1 MKRRFFP
8 KLCATL
14 LAMTLCL
21 AASLPAGAQQ
31 PLPPDLG
38 TSSLALLPYLDA
50 FIDTS
55 DSMDIDEV
63 AAPENASRFAPLKLR
78 DLPRVSG
85 ATWLRLVIAPLP
97 EGGKADKILLD
108 MGDDI
113 PGSPTFYTA
122 SVNPLSNTLEWQEGD
137 RSRVQLL
144 PEAGVEAQTCYIR
157 LDGLPGFWFSPTLR
171 TPQDAT
177 TNWGGLAHT
186 GATLA
191 LGVVMLLCLL
201 RGFTEKGQWRIW
213 TSLYVAVALAQSI
226 LGMPVLA
233 DGRIPMNE
241 AAAALAP
248 GVALMLLP
256 HVARH
261 FMDTRRASRAL
272 DAQYLLLSLP
282 GVALALIPLLPDFA
296 WLTRFLPLWP
306 AASILLVPT
315 TLGACLMGLG
325 GGARFLLACLL
336 QTLAV
341 GAAFAGMDFGYPSAV
356 LASLPYWGTALGA
369 LLIAGTAS
377 PRRKRTP
384 EDDDA
389 SAIPVAPPDD
399 EFLSLDM
406 PASGKSAAGEDEAPG
421 LIINIADFETPAAPE
436 MPPAPVA
443 PPSAPTQPAPAP
455 AVAGGRGF
463 NLQQVLREAHDA
475 VAAEAERKNIG
486 LSWYMPPNLGQ
497 LYEGESGGLATV
509 LRALLNSSIRATS
522 RGAVQFSARRVRE
535 GNDPGHLLFNVN
547 DTGSGMPPN
556 GRSSTALARAADLA
570 GMNGGFFEAECGPQG
585 ASVSFSLHFRP
596 VEEENDAPA
605 AAGPRPAVMIV
616 APNVAA
622 RSGVAEALADMNCTL
637 RQANSLGGAISLN
650 IQRPASVLIVCGQ
663 EAAPSS
669 RGLVERFRE
678 AAASLPHFGAIAVTD
693 DDRLWDMLADA
704 GFTHA
709 LLAPA
714 NPAALR
720 ATVEEILSGKLD
732 EDITELPASG
742 PASGRTP
749 SPAPRPNGKEL
760 PDLFGAPASSRP
772 LPPPPGPGKT
782 VPPAPKTAPKPAKPA
797 PHADELHEE
806 AAHLVA
812 AEEARLQSR
821 MRTTPPPAA
830 APAAPAAPVAPA
842 APAPRP
848 APEHPATAP
857 VAGSQTTPEQDLLDD
872 LPDFVRSEEPEQPED
887 RVVLPSSRIEGPW
900 VTSDGEAS
908 AALKNAWKQPSRGTT
923 PQRRPSVPFTPT
935 PRPAGGIGDVEIGD
949 PVPMTRPR
957 AQTPTAARTRPAT
970 DARQTPRATP
980 AAQPPRQKG
989 EGVTQP
995 DPEYDEARAAMLRRV
1010 DTLLRETQTAYNEG
1024 RPQHAAMTAMD
1035 IAREMEAFGI
1045 RHIARLARN
1054 VERAGTAGDMEA
1066 LGDILPELY
1075 NAMERL
1081 YIQMD
1086 KR

>member
-8 KLCATL
+8 TLCA
-14 LAMTLCL
+14 MML
-21 AASLPAGAQQ
+21 AALFCLSAALPARAQQ
-31 PLPPDLG
+31 PLPPVLG
-38 TSSLALLPYLDA
+38 TSSLALLPYLDV

-55 DSMDIDEV
+55 DSMDIDEA
-63 AAPENASRFAPLKLR
+63 AAPENASRFVPLNLR
-78 DLPRVSG
+78 ALPRVGG
-85 ATWLRLVIAPLP
+85 ATWLRFVIAPLP

-113 PGSPTFYTA
+113 PGLPVFYTA
-122 SVNPLSNTLEWQEGD
+122 SVNPLSNSLEWQEND

-144 PEAGVEAQTCYIR
+144 PEAGAEAQTCYIR

-226 LGMPVLA
+226 LGMPVIA

-272 DAQYLLLSLP
+272 DVQYLLLTLP
-282 GVALALIPLLPDFA
+282 GAALALVPLLPDFA

-306 AASILLVPT
+306 AATILFVPT

-377 PRRKRTP
+377 PRRRRTP
-384 EDDDA
+384 EDDDNT
-389 SAIPVAPPDD
+389 AIPVAPPDD
-399 EFLSLDM
+399 DFLSLDM
-406 PASGKSAAGEDEAPG
+406 PAAPTPAAKDDEDAG
-421 LIINIADFETPAAPE
+421 LIINIADFESPAAPE
-436 MPPAPVA
+436 RQPA
-443 PPSAPTQPAPAP
+443 PPSAPTAPAAAPTP
-455 AVAGGRGF
+455 AGATNGRSF

-475 VAAEAERKNIG
+475 VAADAERKNIG

-497 LYEGESGGLATV
+497 LYEGDGSGLAAV
-509 LRALLNSSIRATS
+509 LRALLNSSVRATG

-535 GNDPGHLLFNVN
+535 SNDPGHLLFNVN

-570 GMNGGFFEAECGPQG
+570 GMHGGFFEAECGPQG

-596 VEEENDAPA
+596 VEDPADSPA
-605 AAGPRPAVMIV
+605 AAAPLPVIMIV

-622 RSGVAEALADMNCTL
+622 RTGIAEALTGMPCTL

-650 IQRPASVLIVCGQ
+650 AQRPAAVLIVCGQ
-663 EAAPSS
+663 EATPSS

-678 AAASLPHFGAIAVTD
+678 AAASLPHFGVVAVTS

-709 LLAPA
+709 LLAP
-714 NPAALR
+714 PSPEALR
-720 ATVEEILSGKLD
+720 ATVEEILSGKPAD
-732 EDITELPASG
+732 DIAELPA
-742 PASGRTP
+742 
-749 SPAPRPNGKEL
+749 PAP
-760 PDLFGAPASSRP
+760 
-772 LPPPPGPGKT
+772 T
-782 VPPAPKTAPKPAKPA
+782 PKPATRPA
-797 PHADELHEE
+797 PQPTKPTPQPGNLHDE

-812 AEEARLQSR
+812 TEEARLQSSMAPQAAPAR
-821 MRTTPPPAA
+821 PAPATPASSAAPQPAAPRPKA
-830 APAAPAAPVAPA
+830 APAAASP
-842 APAPRP
+842 APAPAP
-848 APEHPATAP
+848 AHTA
-857 VAGSQTTPEQDLLDD
+857 ARPEQDPLDD
-872 LPDFVRSEEPEQPED
+872 LPDFVRSEEPEESI
-887 RVVLPSSRIEGPW
+887 VLPSSRIAGPW

-908 AALKNAWKQPSRGTT
+908 AALKDAWKQPPRPAA

-935 PRPAGGIGDVEIGD
+935 PRAAGGAADVEVGE
-949 PVPMTRPR
+949 PMPITRPR
-957 AQTPTAARTRPAT
+957 TQAAPAAARTRPAT
-970 DARQTPRATP
+970 AARQTPPTAP
-980 AAQPPRQKG
+980 AAQPPRAE
-989 EGVTQP
+989 EGMPAP
-995 DPEYDEARAAMLRRV
+995 DPQYSEARAAMLRRV
-1010 DTLLRETQTAYNEG
+1010 DALLQETQTAYNEG

-1075 NAMERL
+1075 NALERL
-1081 YIQMD
+1081 YIQMG
-1086 KR
+1086 RR